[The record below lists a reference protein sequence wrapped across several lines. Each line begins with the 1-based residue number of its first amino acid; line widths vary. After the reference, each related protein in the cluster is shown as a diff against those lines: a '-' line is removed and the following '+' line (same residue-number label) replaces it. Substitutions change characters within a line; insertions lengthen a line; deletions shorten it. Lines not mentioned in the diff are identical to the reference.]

1 MRSFNERLEA
11 CLADVHR
18 WSAAAWIVGALLAPP
33 LEGGA
38 YAALLPIALIRFHA
52 FAELLA
58 KRWRVRLVLLSYAA
72 LLSWAFVS
80 LSWAPVGTEGK
91 LHVRTMIVPFLVVH
105 AALTRQVMV
114 WALFWPGAIWSAILV
129 ATWAGLPVPSFI
141 QPDHPSRAALGL
153 AMLGCVAFSSVADRD
168 AASGLL
174 KGCLGTVVWF
184 TGAAIASS
192 RAGVV
197 AVLGGALVG
206 ATLTRRSVGHAVR
219 TMWPLATVLAVV
231 AAAMMWTPLGS
242 KIAAYWSRFAGP
254 SVVHG
259 TIADRLDAALSSRL
273 GLWDWTLT
281 ASSHVFVGH
290 GARSWP
296 HDFQEA
302 IAAGVPRVS
311 LVTRIDPAAGVLDHA
326 HSVLLQVM
334 YEQGLVGVVLLIG
347 FIVTVGEV
355 AWSVRVSKV
364 GLLFIVAFTAI
375 VIMSLAEGALLTRA
389 SATALT
395 ILIALVSVDTTATE
409 PG

>member
-1 MRSFNERLEA
+1 MRQVVGQFEPSLERL
-11 CLADVHR
+11 HR
-18 WSAAAWIVGALLAPP
+18 WCAATWVVGALLAPP

-38 YAALLPIALIRFHA
+38 YAVLLPVALIRFRA
-52 FAELLA
+52 FLRLLA
-58 KRWRVRLVLLSYAA
+58 LHPQLRFVVVSYAA
-72 LLSWAFVS
+72 LLSWAL
-80 LSWAPVGTEGK
+80 LSQSWSPDGTEGK
-91 LHVRTMIVPFLVVH
+91 LYARSMVVPFLVVH
-105 AALTRQVMV
+105 AALTRHFMV
-114 WALFWPGAIWSAILV
+114 AALFWPGAVWSVVLV
-129 ATWAGLPVPSFI
+129 ATWVGLPVPPAI
-141 QPDHPSRAALGL
+141 QPDHPSKAALGL
-153 AMLGCVAFSSVADRD
+153 VMLGCVAFSGAIDQVEARSWLKSAFDVA
-168 AASGLL
+168 
-174 KGCLGTVVWF
+174 VWF
-184 TGAAIASS
+184 FGAALAGS
-192 RAGVV
+192 RTSVV
-197 AVLGGALVG
+197 SVLGGAFAG
-206 ATLTRRSVGHAVR
+206 AVLTRRSIGHAMG
-219 TMWPLATVLAVV
+219 TIWPSVTVVVVV

-242 KIAAYWSRFAGP
+242 KVAAHWSRFGGTSTVA
-254 SVVHG
+254 H
-259 TIADRLDAALSSRL
+259 TIADRVDTMLSSRL

-296 HDFQEA
+296 HDFKEA

-364 GLLFIVAFTAI
+364 GLLLIVAFTAI
-375 VIMSLAEGALLTRA
+375 VVMSLAEGALLTRA

-395 ILIALVSVDTTATE
+395 ILIALVSVDSTATK

>member
-1 MRSFNERLEA
+1 M
-11 CLADVHR
+11 
-18 WSAAAWIVGALLAPP
+18 
-33 LEGGA
+33 
-38 YAALLPIALIRFHA
+38 
-52 FAELLA
+52 
-58 KRWRVRLVLLSYAA
+58 LV
-72 LLSWAFVS
+72 
-80 LSWAPVGTEGK
+80 
-91 LHVRTMIVPFLVVH
+91 
-105 AALTRQVMV
+105 
-114 WALFWPGAIWSAILV
+114 
-129 ATWAGLPVPSFI
+129 
-141 QPDHPSRAALGL
+141 
-153 AMLGCVAFSSVADRD
+153 
-168 AASGLL
+168 
-174 KGCLGTVVWF
+174 
-184 TGAAIASS
+184 
-192 RAGVV
+192 
-197 AVLGGALVG
+197 
-206 ATLTRRSVGHAVR
+206 
-219 TMWPLATVLAVV
+219 VV

-242 KIAAYWSRFAGP
+242 KVDAIWPRFAGP
-254 SVVHG
+254 SMVHG

-302 IAAGVPRVS
+302 VAAGVPRVS

-326 HSVLLQVM
+326 HNVLLQVM

-355 AWSVRVSKV
+355 AWSVRVSQV
-364 GLLFIVAFTAI
+364 GLLLIVAFTAI